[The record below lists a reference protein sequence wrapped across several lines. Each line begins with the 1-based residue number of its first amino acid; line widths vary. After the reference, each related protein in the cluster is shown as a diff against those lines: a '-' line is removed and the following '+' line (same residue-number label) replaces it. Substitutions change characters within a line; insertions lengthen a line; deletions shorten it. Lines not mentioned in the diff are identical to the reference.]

1 MLALK
6 NIYFVFSKTV
16 IILFITDLSLSV
28 KSSYWSIISGDLIRS
43 LNNLIEE
50 QFAVLQIFMA
60 LSILIP
66 AFPVSTCDKNCA
78 LIFNFYANS
87 A

>member
-43 LNNLIEE
+43 LNKSNRRTICGITNIYGIIYTYSC
-50 QFAVLQIFMA
+50 F
-60 LSILIP
+60 S
-66 AFPVSTCDKNCA
+66 C
-78 LIFNFYANS
+78 FYL
-87 A
+87 

>member
-28 KSSYWSIISGDLIRS
+28 KSSYWSIISGDFIRS

-66 AFPVSTCDKNCA
+66 AFLFLLVIKTVH
-78 LIFNFYANS
+78 
-87 A
+87 